1 MKGEKEMK
9 QYTKPEFDFIELFED
24 VLTLSNNGILL
35 ENGED
40 SIIFYWNN
48 L

>member
-9 QYTKPEFDFIELFED
+9 QYTKPEFYFVELFED
-24 VLTLSNNGILL
+24 LLTISTHGDLNEDNIVFDW
-35 ENGED
+35 EN
-40 SIIFYWNN
+40 